1 MTRGRGSNA
10 ASDPGAKAE
19 SARRIVSDSL
29 DTLSQQL
36 AAGNSRQLD
45 AFLRVMGRFH
55 RYSFGNILLIVSQ
68 RPDATRVAGFH
79 TWRSLGR
86 TVRKGEK
93 GIAIF
98 APMRLKARKDDT
110 SVSGKASS
118 ARDDGVEDKTFI
130 RFRVVHVFD
139 IAQTEGD
146 PLPEPARIGG
156 DPGEALARLEHAVR
170 TSGIIL
176 NTVDTLGAADGV
188 SRGGT
193 IELREGMSE
202 AERFSVLVHEWA
214 HELLHHAGQ
223 STEPDKRP
231 SKTVRETE
239 AEAVAFV
246 VSQSIGLDTNTAS
259 ADYIRM
265 YAGDPETLAASL
277 DRIQRTAC
285 TIIDAIEQDPTNA
298 PTRTTRPSEPPH
310 IVAAHVRARR
320 QR

>member
-1 MTRGRGSNA
+1 MSRGTNA
-10 ASDPGAKAE
+10 ASDPNGKAE
-19 SARRIVSDSL
+19 SARKIVTESL
-29 DTLSQQL
+29 ETLSEQL
-36 AAGNSRQLD
+36 TAGNSQQLD

-55 RYSFGNILLIVSQ
+55 RYSFGNILLILCQ
-68 RPDATRVAGFH
+68 RPDASRVAGFH

-98 APMRLKARKDDT
+98 APMRLKARNDDT
-110 SVSGKASS
+110 STSNASKANDEGS
-118 ARDDGVEDKTFI
+118 DDKSFI

-139 IAQTEGD
+139 IAQTDGE

-156 DPGEALARLEHAVR
+156 DPGEALARLEQAITR
-170 TSGIIL
+170 SGIVL
-176 NTVDTLGAADGV
+176 NTVDTLGNAEGV

-193 IELREGMSE
+193 IEVREGLSDG
-202 AERFSVLVHEWA
+202 ERFSVLVHEWA
-214 HELLHHAGQ
+214 HELLHHAGKDDPGV
-223 STEPDKRP
+223 ERP

-265 YAGDPETLAASL
+265 YAGDPKTLAASL

-285 TIIDAIEQDPTNA
+285 TIIEAIEHDESNA
-298 PTRTTRPSEPPH
+298 NASERPQAEGSVPPR
-310 IVAAHVRARR
+310 VAAHAHMRR

>member
-1 MTRGRGSNA
+1 MSRGPNA
-10 ASDPGAKAE
+10 ASDPNGKAE
-19 SARRIVSDSL
+19 SASTIVRESL
-29 DTLSQQL
+29 DTLSEQL
-36 AAGNSRQLD
+36 AEGNSQQLD

-55 RYSFGNILLIVSQ
+55 RYSLGNLLLILCQ

-93 GIAIF
+93 GIAIL
-98 APMRLKARKDDT
+98 APMRLKPRKDDKSKGST
-110 SVSGKASS
+110 SAENDSG
-118 ARDDGVEDKTFI
+118 EDKACI

-139 IAQTEGD
+139 ISQTDGD

-156 DPGEALARLEHAVR
+156 DPGEALACLEHAI
-170 TSGIIL
+170 TSSGIVL
-176 NTVDTLGAADGV
+176 NTVDTLGNADGV

-193 IELREGMSE
+193 IEVREGLSD
-202 AERFSVLVHEWA
+202 AVRFSVLVHEWA
-214 HELLHHAGQ
+214 HELLHHAGKDDPAV
-223 STEPDKRP
+223 ERP

-246 VSQSIGLDTNTAS
+246 VSHSIGLDTNTAS

-265 YAGDPETLAASL
+265 YAGDPNTLAASL

-285 TIIDAIEQDPTNA
+285 TIIEAIEQDQSNA
-298 PTRTTRPSEPPH
+298 PANTEAPPGASQA
-310 IVAAHVRARR
+310 VAAHAHARR